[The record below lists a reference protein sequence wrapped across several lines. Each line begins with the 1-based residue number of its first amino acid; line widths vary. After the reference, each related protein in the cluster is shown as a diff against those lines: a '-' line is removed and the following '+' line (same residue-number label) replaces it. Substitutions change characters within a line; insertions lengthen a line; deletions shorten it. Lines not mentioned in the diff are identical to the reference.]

1 MYSQEALQKKK
12 ELIYEAALSCFN
24 ESGYDLTSIDSIA
37 QRCGISK
44 GGLYHYIR
52 SKKELFL
59 ELFEYKVNQYFDQ
72 MKSYIGDDQTPEDQL
87 RLLVAKAGE
96 ILKQNEDFYRFC
108 LEFLSMGVRDAEI
121 RRIMTD
127 FYRNSVA
134 TFKNIIDEAIRTGH
148 FAAVDSGKVARSLY
162 LAVMGA
168 FFTYFSVDVDF
179 ELSEQHAFDVNN
191 ILSAIKKP

>member
-72 MKSYIGDDQTPEDQL
+72 MKSYIGDDQPPEDQL

-108 LEFLSMGVRDAEI
+108 LEFLSMGVRDASI
-121 RRIMTD
+121 RHVMTN
-127 FYRNSVA
+127 FYNNSIS
-134 TFKNIIDEAIRTGH
+134 TFKVILDKAIETGH
-148 FAAVDSGKVARSLY
+148 FAAVDSKKIARSLY
-162 LAVMGA
+162 LAVMGS

-179 ELSEQHAFDVNN
+179 EISEQHAFDVNN
-191 ILSAIKKP
+191 IISTIKKP